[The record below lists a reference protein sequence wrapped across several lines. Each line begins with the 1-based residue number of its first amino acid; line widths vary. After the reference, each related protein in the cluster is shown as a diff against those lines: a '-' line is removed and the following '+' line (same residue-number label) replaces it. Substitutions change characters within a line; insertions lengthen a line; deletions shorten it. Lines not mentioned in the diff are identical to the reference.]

1 MLYSDIV
8 YLEQLLY
15 TLNACSRMIIIH
27 QINDSLYAFLPKTKA
42 DGVSQLQLRYGNEYE
57 ATRQIFDA
65 EV

>member
-1 MLYSDIV
+1 
-8 YLEQLLY
+8 
-15 TLNACSRMIIIH
+15 MIIIH

>member
-27 QINDSLYAFLPKTKA
+27 QINEFLYDLLPKTKA
-42 DGVSQLQLRYGNEYE
+42 DGESELQLRYSNEYE